1 MNELSPKLRILLA
14 EDHLVV
20 REGLKMLINSQPDL
34 EVIAEA
40 GDGQAAVDYACQL
53 HPDLVVMDVT
63 MPRLNGVAATQKLK
77 KERPDI
83 KVLALTVHEDR
94 GYVAAL
100 LEAGVSGYVLKRAA
114 AHELITAIYTAAGGG
129 VYLDNSMADKIIMDY
144 GRNQTRKGSSLKT
157 ELSERESEVIRMIA
171 FGYSNKEIA
180 LQLNL
185 SIKTVETYKTRAM
198 EKLELHSRADIVR
211 YAMQCGWLKD
221 V

>member
-1 MNELSPKLRILLA
+1 
-14 EDHLVV
+14 
-20 REGLKMLINSQPDL
+20 
-34 EVIAEA
+34 
-40 GDGQAAVDYACQL
+40 
-53 HPDLVVMDVT
+53 
-63 MPRLNGVAATQKLK
+63 
-77 KERPDI
+77 
-83 KVLALTVHEDR
+83 
-94 GYVAAL
+94 
-100 LEAGVSGYVLKRAA
+100 A